1 MEMELLE
8 AIKSRKSIRAYKLD
22 SIPRKVL
29 TELLE
34 VATHAPSGSNTQP
47 WEFIVLT
54 GETLGDLN
62 RAMIERLHSGKMRP
76 EPDED
81 MPFSFPTGLYKE
93 RSAKFY
99 KKVNELLSGL
109 PLATR
114 TGTIHLIA
122 CGLTESLLRNWL
134 RGVGWLEKRKNIG
147 GRKGNKK

>member
-8 AIKSRKSIRAYKLD
+8 AIKSRKSIRAYKPD
-22 SIPRKVL
+22 PVSKKVL

-34 VATHAPSGSNTQP
+34 VATRAPSGSNTQP
-47 WEFIVLT
+47 WEFIVLA
-54 GETLGDLN
+54 GEMLGELN
-62 RAMIERLHSGKMRP
+62 RAMIERLHSGKMKP

-114 TGTIHLIA
+114 TGTIRLIA
-122 CGLTESLLRNWL
+122 CELTESLLRNWL
-134 RGVGWLEKRKNIG
+134 HGMGLTKKEEKHWG
-147 GRKGNKK
+147 KKRE

>member
-8 AIKSRKSIRAYKLD
+8 AIKSRRSIRAYKPD
-22 SIPRKVL
+22 PVPKRVL
-29 TELLE
+29 AELLE
-34 VATHAPSGSNTQP
+34 VATRAPSGSNTQP

-54 GETLGDLN
+54 GETLGELN
-62 RAMIERLHSGKMRP
+62 RAMIERLHSGKMKP
-76 EPDED
+76 EPDEN
-81 MPFSFPTGLYKE
+81 MPFSIPTGLYKE

-122 CGLTESLLRNWL
+122 CELTESLLRSWL
-134 RGVGWLEKRKNIG
+134 HGMGLTKKEEKHWG
-147 GRKGNKK
+147 KKRE